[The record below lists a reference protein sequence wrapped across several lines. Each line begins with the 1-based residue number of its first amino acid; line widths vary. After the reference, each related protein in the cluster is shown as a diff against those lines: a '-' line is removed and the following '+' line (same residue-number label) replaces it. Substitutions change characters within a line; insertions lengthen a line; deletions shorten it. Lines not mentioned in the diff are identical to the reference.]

1 MCFFLWGS
9 AVSGVEAHVGILL
22 FELFLKENLQ
32 KFTLQRWAGVDFLPA
47 LSCFLVTQLFDLK
60 VIYLD
65 DK

>member
-32 KFTLQRWAGVDFLPA
+32 NFTLQRWAGVDFLPA